1 MSSDR
6 RSVEGALPDGV
17 VPEGAERNP
26 NPPEEVAANRA
37 RFDAKQRELQ
47 HDRQQAAEQI
57 REVQA
62 ELEDQY
68 RESMA
73 DPEHQAF
80 IPEQIAHELS
90 DPYHQHGGEEATGRE
105 HFAGHLP
112 QNPDIVQPAPVPTT
126 PRAAEEL
133 RGKPIE

>member
-47 HDRQQAAEQI
+47 HDRQEAAEQI

-62 ELEDQY
+62 EREDQY
-68 RESMA
+68 RQSMA
-73 DPEHQAF
+73 HAGRVPGGTPVADPVEPRDSPPGA
-80 IPEQIAHELS
+80 A
-90 DPYHQHGGEEATGRE
+90 GNGRPWRNCP
-105 HFAGHLP
+105 G
-112 QNPDIVQPAPVPTT
+112 
-126 PRAAEEL
+126 
-133 RGKPIE
+133 